1 MSAQSA
7 PLLTPEQ
14 YLEIERAAETKSE
27 YHDGQMYAMSGGTR
41 RHSLLAMNFGA
52 ELRQALKHRQC
63 FVFTSDLRVGA
74 HRRSYMYPDLSV
86 VCGESL
92 VEGAFDDILSNPT
105 VLVEVLSKSSEA
117 YDRGFKFNRYRTI
130 DSLAEYVLVSQ
141 DEARVQVFK
150 RQPSGQWLMTDYSC
164 LGSSCRLE
172 SLDCSLPLAE
182 IYERVDF
189 PDPPVNPL

>member
-150 RQPSGQWLMTDYSC
+150 RQPSGQWLMTDYSG
-164 LGSSCRLE
+164 LDSSCRLE
-172 SLDCSLPLAE
+172 SLDCSIPLAE